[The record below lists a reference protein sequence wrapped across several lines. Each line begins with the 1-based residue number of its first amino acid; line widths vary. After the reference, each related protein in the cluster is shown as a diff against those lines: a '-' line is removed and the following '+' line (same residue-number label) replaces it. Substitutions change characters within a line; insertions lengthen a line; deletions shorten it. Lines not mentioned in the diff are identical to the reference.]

1 MLSRV
6 ADALYW
12 TARYLER
19 AENTTR
25 LLLVTEE
32 LTTQM
37 RAFNDKLAQAEWADL
52 LTVFPGERVMPRG
65 GRRGDAVALDHIA
78 AYYAGTD
85 NAYSVAFSLR
95 KARENARAVREA
107 LSVEVFVALNETYR
121 ALEEQVRRPFTDL
134 PEARTA
140 LSATHSGLFAI
151 AGAVE
156 HTLSRDEGWSFL
168 ELGRALERVY
178 RMAAILRA
186 KLPGL
191 MTPVAETELQHSQW
205 RSLLRGLG
213 TLENY
218 RRLHGARMEPRSILE
233 FLLFDPHAPRSLRFG
248 TGAVQACLEALA
260 GDRGVTP
267 PGRLVGRVHSQLSYG
282 DVAALTREE
291 ALVPFLDGALADL
304 VKAHDAIDTLYFAT

>member
-37 RAFNDKLAQAEWADL
+37 RAFHEKLAQAEWADL
-52 LTVFPGERVMPRG
+52 LTVFPGGPVLPRA
-65 GRRGDAVALDHIA
+65 RRGDAVALDHLA

-107 LSVEVFVALNETYR
+107 LSIEVFVALNETYR
-121 ALEEQVRRPFTDL
+121 ALEEQVRKPFADL
-134 PEARTA
+134 PAARAA

-191 MTPVAETELQHSQW
+191 MAPAPETELQHSQW

-233 FLLFDPHAPRSLRFG
+233 FLLLDPHAPRSLRFG

-260 GDRGVTP
+260 GGRAVTP

-282 DVAALTREE
+282 DPAALTREE
-291 ALVPFLDGALADL
+291 TLVPFLDGVLADL
-304 VKAHDAIDTLYFAT
+304 VKTHDALDALYFAT